1 MPQLTRTTITLPDDL
16 LNQLKMKSVV
26 ENSSVSK
33 LITQMVNKNI
43 YQKSIKKSDKNPL
56 KLLGKLKLGT
66 KKIYTN
72 RDELYKEHHKRKMG
86 A

>member
-43 YQKSIKKSDKNPL
+43 YQKSVKKPVKNPL
-56 KLLGKLKLGT
+56 KLLGKLKLGA
-66 KKIYTN
+66 KKIYTS
-72 RDELYKEHHKRKMG
+72 RDELYEEHLKRKMG
-86 A
+86 T